1 MKNLKGH
8 HQGACGLT
16 FWNEK
21 SKGAP
26 PGGMWIDSLKW
37 KNLKGHHQR
46 ACGLT
51 RLEEISCW
59 FLSLSVAERILKT
72 SIQFL
77 GNLSPPELFAT
88 SLSLSLSLFPSQP
101 GVSLFYCLL
110 EHSGCVEVLPW
121 YLWTLNF
128 TLALYWSSCG
138 SWKKSPLWFSVTYN
152 NGSPLIL

>member
-1 MKNLKGH
+1 MDWHSEMKNLKGH

-26 PGGMWIDSLKW
+26 PEGLWIDTSGGNIL
-37 KNLKGHHQR
+37 L
-46 ACGLT
+46 
-51 RLEEISCW
+51 IS
-59 FLSLSVAERILKT
+59 FSLSVAERILKT

-152 NGSPLIL
+152 NGSPLTLEGSPLIL